1 MVFICSLGDEL
12 IWNFLSM
19 DQIHAIYNGNFDN
32 LEDIKVSPLSR
43 AYTFSDSVYEVI
55 PFFNNEV
62 IAFNRHIERLQYS
75 CRSMNIDANIDQS
88 SKEILQLIS
97 LSKIKDGYVYY
108 QISRGVDPIRS
119 HMYSSKLRAETFG
132 YVTSH
137 KFEEQTLKV
146 ALCEDIR
153 WQRCDIKSTSL
164 LGNVL
169 SMNEAKD
176 QACDEVIMYKENMIT
191 EGGASNVFFI
201 KNNRIFTPSLSS
213 NILPGIT
220 RELLISEAAKHEVKI
235 MEQDCSLDDLVN
247 AESVWLTS
255 STKGLAPV
263 SEIINQ
269 NSNLDVSHPLF
280 KKCQNIFNDAYF
292 KE

>member
-1 MVFICSLGDEL
+1 MVFICSLGNEL

-176 QACDEVIMYKENMIT
+176 QACDEVIMYKENKIT

-220 RELLISEAAKHEVKI
+220 RELLISEAAKHGVKI
-235 MEQDCSLDDLVN
+235 MEQDCSLDDLVK

-263 SEIINQ
+263 SEIVNQ
-269 NSNLDVSHPLF
+269 NLNLDVSHPLF
-280 KKCQNIFNDAYF
+280 KKCQNIFKDAYF

>member
-1 MVFICSLGDEL
+1 MVFICSLGNEF

-19 DQIHAIYNGNFDN
+19 DLICAVYNGNFDN
-32 LEDIKVSPLSR
+32 LDDIKVSPLSR

-97 LSKIKDGYVYY
+97 SSKIKDGYVYY

-119 HMYSSKLRAETFG
+119 HMYSSELHAETFG

-169 SMNEAKD
+169 SMNNAKD

-220 RELLISEAAKHEVKI
+220 RELLISEAAKYEIKI
-235 MEQDCSLDDLVN
+235 VEQDCSLDDLIK

-263 SEIINQ
+263 SEIVNQ

-280 KKCQNIFNDAYF
+280 KKCQNIFKDAYF